1 MPIIYSRYKQPPK
14 LDFDTGTESI
24 VDVEAQA
31 DTDINVIL
39 SKYSGVDELA
49 AQLHSTATPVYG
61 DYSQPYTV
69 SDILQIK
76 NNASELYQ
84 NLPADLAKQFGSYND
99 FIEFI
104 GTSDID
110 KVNKFFNPNYVSKEE
125 TTNEFQGIPLTGV
138 SETITPS
145 PVVDRIQQTE
155 DSK

>member
-1 MPIIYSRYKQPPK
+1 MPTIYSRYKQPPK
-14 LDFDTGTESI
+14 VDFDTGTESI
-24 VDVEAQA
+24 VDVEAQS

-49 AQLHSTATPVYG
+49 AQLHSTTTPVYG

-69 SDILQIK
+69 SDILAIK

-84 NLPADLAKQFGSYND
+84 NLPAELAKQFGSYND

-110 KVNKFFNPNYVSKEE
+110 KVNQFFNPNYVSKEE
-125 TTNEFQGIPLTGV
+125 SANEFQGVPLSSTG
-138 SETITPS
+138 EAITTP
-145 PVVDRIQQTE
+145 PVVDRVQQA
-155 DSK
+155 